1 MPQALDYY
9 FVLNSP
15 WSYLAARQLGGL
27 VDRTGAALRLRPVQL
42 PKLFAATGGLQLR
55 DRPPARQAYRL
66 QELARWSQHLGVP
79 MHLQPT
85 HFPAD
90 ERLAV
95 GTVLAAI
102 EAGRDALPLA
112 VAFGQALWTD
122 NRNLA
127 DDAVV
132 ADVLA
137 ALQQP
142 ASLLAEARDPR
153 HDATLA
159 ANTEAAIAANVFGVP
174 SCVIGNE
181 VFWGQDRLDF
191 VERALISPAG

>member
-15 WSYLAARQLGGL
+15 WSYLAARQLGGI
-27 VDRTGAALRLRPVQL
+27 VERTGAELRLRPVQL

-66 QELARWSQHLGVP
+66 QELARWSRHLGVP
-79 MHLQPT
+79 MHIQPT
-85 HFPAD
+85 HFPVD

-95 GTVLAAI
+95 GAVLAALA
-102 EAGRDALPLA
+102 AGHEALPLT

-127 DDAVV
+127 DEAVV
-132 ADVLA
+132 ADLLA
-137 ALQQP
+137 SANLP

-159 ANTEAAIAANVFGVP
+159 ANTEATIAANVFGVP

-191 VERALISPAG
+191 VERALTQPA

>member
-15 WSYLAARQLGGL
+15 WSYLAARQLGSI
-27 VDRTGAALRLRPVQL
+27 VERTGAELHLRPVQL
-42 PKLFAATGGLQLR
+42 PKLFAATGGLALR

-66 QELARWSQHLGVP
+66 QELARWSRHLGVP
-79 MHLQPT
+79 LHLQPT
-85 HFPAD
+85 HFPVD

-102 EAGRDALPLA
+102 EAGLDALPLTA
-112 VAFGQALWTD
+112 AYGQALWTD

-127 DDAVV
+127 DEAVV

-137 ALQQP
+137 AAKLP
-142 ASLLAEARDPR
+142 ASLLAEARGPR

-191 VERALISPAG
+191 VERALAAPAD